1 MRWTMGQHERIIQ
14 AIKDT
19 PIRGLGN
26 LYRLILDYCNGDEK
40 IADEFCLS
48 NRGGFTPFEL
58 SRVKYQRGYQRER
71 YQQSK

>member
-1 MRWTMGQHERIIQ
+1 MGQHERIIQ

-26 LYRLILDYCNGDEK
+26 LYRLILDYCNGDEQ

-48 NRGGFTPFEL
+48 NHGGFTAFEL
-58 SRVKYQRGYQRER
+58 SRIKYQRGYQSKR